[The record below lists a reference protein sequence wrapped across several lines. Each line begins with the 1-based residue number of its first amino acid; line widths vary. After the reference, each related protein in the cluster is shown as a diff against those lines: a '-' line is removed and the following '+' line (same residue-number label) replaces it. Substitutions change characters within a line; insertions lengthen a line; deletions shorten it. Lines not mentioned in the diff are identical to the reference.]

1 MSTRP
6 LFLPTDRPSLD
17 SGHVPALNG
26 LRALSVL
33 IVLVSHWDLESYVP
47 GGLGVGVFFVISGF
61 LITRL
66 LLAENDE
73 FGSIDVVRFLARR
86 VMRLYPPLLTMVSV
100 VLIYFVVQDR
110 PFDTKAIWSV
120 LFYYANYFRIF
131 DPQPLS
137 NLSLTH
143 TWSLSIEEHFYL
155 VYPPLLMMFL
165 ARRWRLISGLVGGCV
180 LSLVLRCVYYALWGD
195 ASSSYI
201 YNATETRMEFIFT
214 GALIAV
220 LCSRTEIGRLL
231 SRIDNRLILCAGI
244 VLILLSILIRD
255 PVYRSTLRFTTQ
267 SVGLLLLVP
276 VLVYGPHLMRIKTA
290 INNRYLD
297 WLGRVSYD
305 LYLLHPPIIAFVIF
319 YIQQRYELNYL
330 TKSVGFGIGT
340 IASVLAAAC
349 SYYLVDAPTRRVRAR
364 LRPRRRPAERTVA

>member
-86 VMRLYPPLLTMVSV
+86 VMRLYPPLLTMVGV

-165 ARRWRLISGLVGGCV
+165 ARRWSLISGLIGGCV

-201 YNATETRMEFIFT
+201 YNATETQ
-214 GALIAV
+214 
-220 LCSRTEIGRLL
+220 IGR
-231 SRIDNRLILCAGI
+231 AH
-244 VLILLSILIRD
+244 V
-255 PVYRSTLRFTTQ
+255 
-267 SVGLLLLVP
+267 
-276 VLVYGPHLMRIKTA
+276 
-290 INNRYLD
+290 
-297 WLGRVSYD
+297 
-305 LYLLHPPIIAFVIF
+305 
-319 YIQQRYELNYL
+319 
-330 TKSVGFGIGT
+330 
-340 IASVLAAAC
+340 
-349 SYYLVDAPTRRVRAR
+349 
-364 LRPRRRPAERTVA
+364 